1 MRLDHLLSREYSEGG
16 NAGAQTEVD
25 EEASVLQHGECFPCY
40 SCQRLRAKANEALE
54 TAIATNEEFE
64 AKNTLSVESADKDS
78 ALHLS

>member
-40 SCQRLRAKANEALE
+40 SCQMPGAKANGDLV
-54 TAIATNEEFE
+54 TAIAADVKIQSIKH
-64 AKNTLSVESADKDS
+64 AKRGKR
-78 ALHLS
+78 